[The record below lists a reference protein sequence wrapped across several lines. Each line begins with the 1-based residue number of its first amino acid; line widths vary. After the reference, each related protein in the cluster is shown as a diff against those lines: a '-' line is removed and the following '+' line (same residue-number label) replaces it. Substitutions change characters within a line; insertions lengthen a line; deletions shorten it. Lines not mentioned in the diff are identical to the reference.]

1 MSTRERPRSRSE
13 ESASYDDEFGLVT
26 DADIE
31 AYLADQ
37 AYEEESE
44 AKAGFLNLQ
53 TVSGMG
59 LIGLGVLYSLQ
70 QIGLFGIGSTI
81 LSDLAHVLPVLAA
94 ILIILTGF
102 GVLSW
107 SPAARRRRKARER
120 ATKLRRRE
128 RKTMGRGTTADP
140 RTARAFDT
148 AERTLRTA
156 GREAGRLAAEAGRAA
171 GDAFRESRQSRPGG
185 RAGSSPRTGAAKRRL
200 TRKVRERKLTGV
212 AAGMA
217 AYFGLDP
224 TIVRIAWVVATIFS
238 GGNALIPYIILS
250 FVLPKDDTR
259 DPLDSRSDDPVI
271 RISDD

>member
-1 MSTRERPRSRSE
+1 MPTRQRPRSSSE
-13 ESASYDDEFGLVT
+13 ESSYDDEFGLVT

-37 AYEEESE
+37 AYEEETE
-44 AKAGFLNLQ
+44 TKPGFLNLQ

-94 ILIILTGF
+94 VLIMLTGF

-120 ATKLRRRE
+120 AAKLRRRE
-128 RKTMGRGTTADP
+128 RKTMGRSSGTDP
-140 RTARAFDT
+140 RTARAFET

-156 GREAGRLAAEAGRAA
+156 GREAGRLASEAGRAA
-171 GDAFRESRQSRPGG
+171 GRAFQEGQRSRG
-185 RAGSSPRTGAAKRRL
+185 RSGRRDRSGAAKKRL
-200 TRKVRERKLTGV
+200 MRKVRERKLTGV

-217 AYFGLDP
+217 DYFGLDP

-250 FVLPKDDTR
+250 FVLPKDETPSD
-259 DPLDSRSDDPVI
+259 RSDDPFV